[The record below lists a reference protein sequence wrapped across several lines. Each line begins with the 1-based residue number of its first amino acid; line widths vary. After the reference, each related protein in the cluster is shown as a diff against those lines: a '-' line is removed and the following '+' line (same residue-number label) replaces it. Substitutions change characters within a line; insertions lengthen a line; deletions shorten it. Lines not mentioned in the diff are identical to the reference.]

1 MTEKK
6 SREIRVLIADD
17 HPIFREGLAKVI
29 SRDPRMEVVAEAEN
43 GDEALAHL
51 TELRPDVAV
60 LDLDMP
66 ERDGFAVTRAA
77 QEAKLAVKVII
88 LTSHNNEALFH
99 SALDLGVAGYVL
111 KDGAINEIVNAIRA
125 VAAGRHYF
133 SPELST
139 YLLNRANR
147 GSSLGAQRPS
157 FNDLKSAKSLG
168 ISLSTFE
175 QRADSRISHYRILKK
190 LGAGAMGEVYLAE
203 DSRLD
208 RKVAVKLLGDRFSSD
223 EDLLQRFI
231 REAKAASAL
240 NHPNILTVYDFGQTE
255 SGAHFIATEYIEGE
269 TLRYHI
275 GHSRTQLRDVLDV
288 IVQVASAL
296 STAHQAGIFHRDIK
310 PENIMLR
317 PDGIVK
323 VLDFGLAKLG
333 ANSVSSS
340 FFLKD
345 TVPGT
350 ILGTVEYMSPEQ
362 ACGKEV
368 DARTDVFSLGIVLY
382 EMVTG
387 RRPFRAESSSE
398 VLAAILEKEPLPLAR
413 FSDEAPAE
421 LQRIVSKCLRKDRDD
436 RYQTMKGLLADL
448 KELRDELALE
458 AKLERSSR
466 SANLSVL
473 ENQPTRIVKSD
484 SSKHRVTPVTSTATG
499 KTTSSAEYL
508 ISEIKNHKRGIVVT
522 LLIVLLAAL
531 ALGYR
536 IFWNH

>member
-1 MTEKK
+1 MIEKK
-6 SREIRVLIADD
+6 SREIRILIADD
-17 HPIFREGLAKVI
+17 HPIFREGLAKII
-29 SRDPRMEVVAEAEN
+29 SRDPRLQVVAEAEN

-77 QEAKLAVKVII
+77 QEAKLSVKVII

-111 KDGAINEIVNAIRA
+111 KDGAINEIVSAIRA

-147 GSSLGAQRPS
+147 VSSLGERQPS
-157 FNDLKSAKSLG
+157 FNDIRAKSLG
-168 ISLSTFE
+168 ASFRTFE
-175 QRADSRISHYRILKK
+175 QSSDPRISHYRILKK
-190 LGAGAMGEVYLAE
+190 LGEGGIGEVYLAE

-208 RKVAVKLLGDRFSSD
+208 RKAAVKLLNDQFNKD
-223 EDLLQRFI
+223 EDLLERFS

-240 NHPNILTVYDFGQTE
+240 NHPSILTVYDFGQTE

-269 TLRYHI
+269 TLRHHI
-275 GHSRTQLRDVLDV
+275 RHSRMQLRHVLDV

-310 PENIMLR
+310 PENVMLR

-333 ANSVSSS
+333 ENFAASTLV
-340 FFLKD
+340 LKE
-345 TVPGT
+345 TTPGT
-350 ILGTVEYMSPEQ
+350 ILGTVQYMSPEQ
-362 ACGKEV
+362 ARGKEV
-368 DARTDVFSLGIVLY
+368 DARTDIFSLGIVLY
-382 EMVTG
+382 EMITG
-387 RRPFRAESSSE
+387 RPPFGAESSPD

-413 FSDEAPAE
+413 FTDETPAE
-421 LQRIVSKCLRKDRDD
+421 LQRIVSKCLRKEPDD

-466 SANLSVL
+466 IAVS
-473 ENQPTRIVKSD
+473 ENQPTRIVKGD
-484 SSKHRVTPVTSTATG
+484 GSKNQRAQATSTTTG
-499 KTTSSAEYL
+499 KTMSSAEYV
-508 ISEIKNHKRGIVVT
+508 ISEIKNHKRGIAVT

-531 ALGYR
+531 LGYW
-536 IFWNH
+536 ILWNR